1 MGDPVKD
8 AWNEVAE
15 GFSKLGQAMKER
27 YQGGSEGSGGEP
39 AAGAGSGA
47 SEEGLRQAFERFVD
61 AGRDVGQRAVDVVRD
76 SDVNA
81 QAKHAAA
88 SLNDALS
95 ATVDMIGREVSGW
108 FGRSDRSP
116 TRRSD
121 RRRCPG
127 RHARGCEAVRHRP
140 RHRARRLAPGG
151 RRRRRRPRRR
161 HHHLAAP
168 ATTGSADPPR
178 IQRSANASRWG
189 PVLEKSSGRR

>member
-27 YQGGSEGSGGEP
+27 YQGTGEGSGDEH
-39 AAGAGSGA
+39 AGGSGQGA
-47 SEEGLRQAFERFVD
+47 SDEGLRQAFERFVD

-108 FGRSDRSP
+108 FGRTEPEPDAP
-116 TRRSD
+116 TVVGV
-121 RRRCPG
+121 P
-127 RHARGCEAVRHRP
+127 AETPEAVRP
-140 RHRARRLAPGG
+140 S
-151 RRRRRRPRRR
+151 
-161 HHHLAAP
+161 
-168 ATTGSADPPR
+168 ATGLVT
-178 IQRSANASRWG
+178 G
-189 PVLEKSSGRR
+189 PVDSPPDVDVADVDPGAGTTT